1 MAEGSSRIPRQVGAL
16 PGEGGPAAGE
26 RAAVVLPSRLA
37 CPFLRAYG
45 LAP

>member
-1 MAEGSSRIPRQVGAL
+1 MAEGSSRVPRQVGAL
-16 PGEGGPAAGE
+16 PGEGAPAAGE
-26 RAAVVLPSRLA
+26 LAAVLLLSELA